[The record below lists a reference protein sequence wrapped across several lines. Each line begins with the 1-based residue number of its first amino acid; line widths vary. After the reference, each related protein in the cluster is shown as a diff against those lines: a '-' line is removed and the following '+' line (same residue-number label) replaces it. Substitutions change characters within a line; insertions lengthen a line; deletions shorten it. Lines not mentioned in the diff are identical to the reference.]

1 MGFCE
6 FIEKTLKNER
16 GYKYHTYQTF
26 YDGKIFKLTHYGT
39 TILKVDLEKKKILN
53 FFVCSQSDGQAI
65 SSALW
70 KLGLDYH
77 LNNGRLV
84 RKLGKDKY
92 EFVEFIRDGWYSS
105 SGVEYFKV
113 YKCKRIYKEGKFYAL
128 QNGSKFFIFTTNEN
142 YNNRIFYIKQ
152 NEEKTIL
159 CDRELYYLE
168 EINLINE
175 NNNLL
180 IHTNNLKELIE
191 KAKKIAIVNQL

>member
-6 FIEKTLKNER
+6 FIEKTLNNER
-16 GYKYHTYQTF
+16 GYKYHTYQTY
-26 YDGKIFKLTHYGT
+26 YDEELMENGSSRRVFELTHYGT
-39 TILKVDLEKKKILN
+39 TILKVDLEKRKILN
-53 FFVCSQSDGQAI
+53 FFVCSQSDRQAI
-65 SSALW
+65 SKALW
-70 KLGLDYH
+70 KLGLNYY
-77 LNNGRLV
+77 LNDGRLV
-84 RKLGKDKY
+84 RELGKDKY

-168 EINLINE
+168 EIKLINE
-175 NNNLL
+175 
-180 IHTNNLKELIE
+180 
-191 KAKKIAIVNQL
+191 KIIC